1 MSITD
6 VKPDYDLD
14 ASTDYL
20 VFGVGAKKRKHE
32 AAGSNRIAPGFYCDA
47 PSVNAFVALGQ
58 ELAKKNGRKV
68 KAQSYVLSFAPEEF
82 SVEDPQDLQRVGD
95 AAFLLAKKMHP
106 NSPCLV
112 VVHADGEGKAAHAHI
127 KVLNHD
133 TLTGNA
139 LRNFRVHWQVKKV
152 NDALMQELGMQV
164 LEAKPKQPKDAWS
177 RRRSQLPEF
186 EQHLGDLCAAAKAE
200 ALAETLA
207 DASPSMDK
215 FTAQFAASCRTRGV
229 ELVTD
234 DYRVKSDKR
243 RGKQEGESAVGFTFK
258 MRDETTL
265 RPRLRRRKA
274 SALSSEFTH
283 DSIAGQ
289 INLRGAALMALSPVQ
304 AVPLHDSKLS
314 WLGSGTQGRK
324 PNRNPT
330 PGVASA
336 GEWREKMLAALEDAH
351 AQSQVSTDARIRKFK
366 QDREPTKLPELVP
379 EVTLAGPI
387 NTYPQAPA
395 EPMAQGKMPQVIA
408 AEADLAEPTLRD
420 GEEGE
425 PVDASEVL
433 GIDAA
438 ITVQSVSPVAG
449 KEVDPH
455 LAAAKKKVRR
465 QQQLRR
471 DLLSTEAEPERDD
484 DGPILWP

>member
-20 VFGVGAKKRKHE
+20 VFGVGAKKRKHK

-47 PSVNAFVALGQ
+47 PSVKAFVALGQ
-58 ELAKKNGRKV
+58 ELARKNSRKV

-82 SVEDPQDLQRVGD
+82 SVEDPQDLQRVG
-95 AAFLLAKKMHP
+95 
-106 NSPCLV
+106 
-112 VVHADGEGKAAHAHI
+112 
-127 KVLNHD
+127 LNHD

-164 LEAKPKQPKDAWS
+164 LEGKPKQPKDAWS

-200 ALAETLA
+200 ALAETLE
-207 DASPSMDK
+207 DASPSMDQ

-234 DYRVKSDKR
+234 EYRVKSDKR

-289 INLRGAALMALSPVQ
+289 INSRSAALMAPSPVQ
-304 AVPLHDSKLS
+304 AIPLHDSKPS
-314 WLGSGTQGRK
+314 WSGSATHARQ
-324 PNRNPT
+324 PDRNPT
-330 PGVASA
+330 HGVASA
-336 GEWREKMLAALEDAH
+336 GGWREKMLAALEDAD
-351 AQSQVSTDARIRKFK
+351 AQSQVSTDARISKFK

-379 EVTLAGPI
+379 EIAVADPI
-387 NTYPQAPA
+387 NTWPQAPT
-395 EPMAQGKMPQVIA
+395 EPMAQGKIPQVIA
-408 AEADLAEPTLRD
+408 AEADLDELTLRD
-420 GEEGE
+420 GDEGKPLE
-425 PVDASEVL
+425 VSEVP

-438 ITVQSVSPVAG
+438 ITVQSVPPVAG

-455 LAAAKKKVRR
+455 LAAAKKKLRR

-471 DLLSTEAEPERDD
+471 GLLSNEAEPERDED
-484 DGPILWP
+484 RPIFGL